1 LIPAGLPLA
10 PLAAVIRYY
19 EENEETENMDDL
31 ESEEIPRYV
40 IGIDLGTTNSAVA
53 YVRLAEEGVVR
64 DDRKVRFLE
73 IPQLVAQG
81 EMARRSLLPS
91 FLYIPGPYELPPG
104 STELPWDKE
113 RKEMVG
119 EFAREQGALVPGRLV
134 SSAKSWLAHGGV
146 DRTSPILPW
155 GEGAVDQKVSPVDAS
170 ARYLRH
176 IRESWNELMA
186 RGQEEYALDRQLVV
200 ITVPASFDE
209 VARELTVKAARQAE
223 IPRLVLLEEPLA
235 AFYAWIS
242 RHETDWQTEMKAG
255 QLILV
260 CDVGGGT
267 SDFTA
272 VAVREGER
280 GLRFDRLAVGD
291 HLILG
296 GDNMDL
302 ALARYLETRLVGQP
316 GKLDTRRWHQLS
328 HQCRKAKE
336 ILLDDQARESSV
348 DITLVGSGGKLI
360 ADTLKTTLTREEV
373 QRVVMDGFFPLVGLR
388 DIPRGERRTGLTEWG
403 LPYVQD
409 PAITRH
415 LAAFWQ
421 RFQDLLRKET
431 GREALYPDF
440 LLFNG
445 GAFASTLVRRRLL
458 EVVKHW
464 FQDIAGP
471 DWRPTELNN
480 PYPELSVAVGA
491 AYYGLVR
498 MGEGIRVGA
507 GSPRAY
513 YVQVAAEKQRT
524 DEEGLLAVCLVPRG
538 SEEGFESRLETPSFE
553 VLTNQPVS
561 FQLFSSSTRL
571 GDRLGDVVRLS
582 REEITLSPPIRTVLR
597 YGKKAGAR
605 KLPVRLA
612 VGLTAVGTLEL
623 WCESQQSPHRWQ
635 LQFDVRREME
645 SPSTTDLSGE
655 TLEQAL
661 IDEAREKIRMTFVG
675 GGTQAAR
682 MPPEA
687 LVKELERTL
696 GMGRE
701 KWSIPLAR
709 KLADTL
715 LEYGEG
721 RKFSPQ
727 HEGRWLN
734 LLGFCLRPG
743 FGDPVDDW
751 RMKETW
757 KVYLQGMYS
766 SNRIS
771 SRLEF
776 WIFLRRVAGGLT
788 AGKQLQVYQE
798 LSPPLRAPGATKTS
812 GRIKFP
818 KRLNQQEETELW
830 MTLANCERL
839 AVEDKITLGRVLLG
853 KIKKKTRPQELWALS
868 RLGARVP
875 LYGPLNRVIGGKEV
889 SSWLRVL
896 FSLSLPPKA
905 AVALMLVQ
913 LARLTGDRGRDVPEE
928 DRNRVSAWL
937 ETLPHSEHFQDLLM
951 KRESLLSREDQDW
964 VFGESLPAGLT
975 LSESS
980 NQQIS

>member
-1 LIPAGLPLA
+1 
-10 PLAAVIRYY
+10 
-19 EENEETENMDDL
+19 MDDL

-53 YVRLAEEGVVR
+53 YVRLSEEEGAPN
-64 DDRKVRFLE
+64 DREVRFLE
-73 IPQLVAQG
+73 VPQLVGQG
-81 EMARRSLLPS
+81 EMAQRSLLPS
-91 FLYIPGPYELPPG
+91 FMYIPGPYELPPG
-104 STELPWDKE
+104 STALPWDKG
-113 RKEMVG
+113 RKEVVG

-155 GEGAVDQKVSPVDAS
+155 GEGSVDQKVSPVDAS

-186 RGQEEYALDRQLVV
+186 GGREEYALDHQLVV
-200 ITVPASFDE
+200 VTVPASFDE
-209 VARELTVKAARQAE
+209 VARELTVEAVRQAE
-223 IPRLVLLEEPLA
+223 IPRFVLLEEPLA

-242 RHETDWQTEMKAG
+242 RHETDWQAKMKTG
-255 QLILV
+255 QLIMV

-272 VAVREGER
+272 VAVRGTDND
-280 GLRFDRLAVGD
+280 LRFDRLAVGD

-302 ALARYLETRLVGQP
+302 ALARYLEARLVGRP
-316 GKLDTRRWHQLS
+316 GKLDARRWHQLC

-336 ILLDDQARESSV
+336 ILLDDQGKDSSV

-360 ADTLKTTLTREEV
+360 AGTLKTTLTREEV
-373 QRVVMDGFFPLVGLR
+373 RRVVMDGFFPLVGLE
-388 DIPRGERRTGLTEWG
+388 DIPRGERRTGLTELG

-421 RFQDLLRKET
+421 RNQDLLRKET
-431 GREALYPDF
+431 GRDALYPDF

-445 GAFASTLVRRRLL
+445 GAFGSALIRKRLL
-458 EVVKHW
+458 EVVKSW
-464 FQDIAGP
+464 FRERAGSE
-471 DWRPTELNN
+471 WRPVELDN
-480 PYPELSVAVGA
+480 PSPELSVAMGA

-513 YVQVAAEKQRT
+513 YVEVGAERQET
-524 DEEGLLAVCLVPRG
+524 EEEGLFAVCLVPRG
-538 SEEGFESRLETPSFE
+538 SEEGFEARLETPSFE
-553 VLTNQPVS
+553 LLTNQPVS

-582 REEITLSPPIRTVLR
+582 REEITVSPPIRTVLR

-612 VGLTAVGTLEL
+612 VRLTAVGTLEL
-623 WCESQQSPHRWQ
+623 WCESQKSPHRWQ

-645 SPSTTDLSGE
+645 SPSATDASGE

-661 IDEAREKIRMTFVG
+661 IDEAREKIRITFER
-675 GGTQAAR
+675 GTQATG
-682 MPPEA
+682 MSPEA
-687 LVKELERTL
+687 LIKELEKTL

-715 LEYGEG
+715 LEFREG
-721 RKFSPQ
+721 RNFSPQ
-727 HEGRWLN
+727 HESRWLN

-757 KVYLQGMYS
+757 KVYLEGMHF
-766 SNRIS
+766 SNRMS

-776 WIFLRRVAGGLT
+776 WIFLRRIAGGLI

-798 LSPPLRAPGATKTS
+798 VSPPLWTSGSNKAS
-812 GRIKFP
+812 GRIKFSR
-818 KRLNQQEETELW
+818 RLNPQEETELW
-830 MTLANCERL
+830 MLLANCERL
-839 AVEDKITLGRVLLG
+839 GAEDKVTLGRTLLE
-853 KIKKKTRPQELWALS
+853 KLRKKSRPQELWALS

-875 LYGPLNRVIGGKEV
+875 LYGPLNRVISGKEV
-889 SSWLRVL
+889 SSWLQVL
-896 FSLSLPPKA
+896 FSLNLPPKE
-905 AVALMLVQ
+905 AVAQMFVQ

-928 DRNRVSAWL
+928 ERKKVSAWL
-937 ETLPHSEHFQDLLM
+937 EKVAHSEHFQDLLM
-951 KRESLLSREDQDW
+951 KRETLLSRKDQDW
-964 VFGESLPAGLT
+964 MFGESLPAGLT
-975 LSESS
+975 LSGSS
-980 NQQIS
+980 NPQIS